1 MERKESQSVGDIL
14 RLAFQENCMQD
25 HLDEWKA
32 IELWESVVGRNL
44 AAMCRR
50 PKVEAGV
57 MTVGVP
63 NASLRHEFTMSRS
76 SLRNAINHA
85 IGKET
90 ISEIRFI
97 A

>member
-1 MERKESQSVGDIL
+1 
-14 RLAFQENCMQD
+14 MQD

-57 MTVGVP
+57 MTVG
-63 NASLRHEFTMSRS
+63 AQRLAAT
-76 SLRNAINHA
+76 
-85 IGKET
+85 
-90 ISEIRFI
+90 
-97 A
+97 

>member
-1 MERKESQSVGDIL
+1 MGDIL

-25 HLDEWKA
+25 HLDECKA

-76 SLRNAINHA
+76 SLRNAINYA

-97 A
+97 S

>member
-32 IELWESVVGRNL
+32 IELWESVVCRNL

-85 IGKET
+85 IGKQT

-97 A
+97 S